1 MYGAK
6 CVYGG
11 RCDDRRRFV
20 KATKETR
27 AQERGLEGYTSEQEF
42 GSGIVCVQRF
52 RETGCAPQ
60 GKEGGVQ
67 WCSTTTTWLSDSV
80 GDLVASEVGD
90 GGPNDGEPT
99 NAVLLARYS
108 SSDAA
113 ACCAD
118 IEFCASGNNVGEASG
133 EVELEPKL
141 SRLSMLVASAMAPP
155 PPPDALLALP
165 FRAPSDLDTGGSA
178 SNQLAVEGGTIGRGC
193 WRPNASEKS
202 SSEKTGRSSGAGGG
216 GGGRLDAD
224 RPLFLL

>member
-1 MYGAK
+1 MCKSSEHRKAK
-6 CVYGG
+6 
-11 RCDDRRRFV
+11 
-20 KATKETR
+20 
-27 AQERGLEGYTSEQEF
+27 RGVT
-42 GSGIVCVQRF
+42 
-52 RETGCAPQ
+52 
-60 GKEGGVQ
+60 Q
-67 WCSTTTTWLSDSV
+67 WCSTTTTWLSDRV

-99 NAVLLARYS
+99 KAVLLARYS

-113 ACCAD
+113 AATACCAD

-141 SRLSMLVASAMAPP
+141 SRLSMLVASAMTPPPPLP

-193 WRPNASEKS
+193 WLPNASEKS

-216 GGGRLDAD
+216 GGGRLVVAD
-224 RPLFLL
+224 ERRLFL